1 MDLNGS
7 KWPSPHMTYDTEKS
21 AIGHSPLANQRCF
34 SSTFSKLFW
43 AWASVSRQWRLC
55 WWCGKSSIWPR
66 KLWGWRLKRKTGFW
80 QKQIKNQNKSFLN
93 DFEWVF
99 SNGQHKKDRIASM
112 VALQRTNLTT
122 PRRERELQ
130 SEHTMNGFQHGPTLI
145 PATPP
150 QPAA

>member
-7 KWPSPHMTYDTEKS
+7 KWPSLHMTYDTEKS

-43 AWASVSRQWRLC
+43 AWASSVANDDFVDGAENHRSDQGSFEAADLR
-55 WWCGKSSIWPR
+55 GKQAFD
-66 KLWGWRLKRKTGFW
+66 K
-80 QKQIKNQNKSFLN
+80 NKSKIKTNHFWISL
-93 DFEWVF
+93 F
-99 SNGQHKKDRIASM
+99 NGQHKKDRIASM
-112 VALQRTNLTT
+112 VELQRTNLTT